1 MKRIERRVR
10 ATQDLEDAF
19 AHYIDVADV
28 FVAERFMNEVERAIA
43 HISQHPGT
51 GSPRYSQILGNEQF
65 RFWTL
70 NKFPYAVF
78 YLERVDYIEIV
89 RVLHQSQNIA
99 AHLEP

>member
-19 AHYIDVADV
+19 SYYIDHADV
-28 FVAERFMNEVERAIA
+28 LVAERFMAEVERALKHIA
-43 HISQHPGT
+43 QHPGT
-51 GSPRYSQILGNEQF
+51 GSPRYSHLLDGEPF

-78 YLERVDYIEIV
+78 YLERADYIEIIC
-89 RVLHQSQNIA
+89 VLHQASDIPS
-99 AHLEP
+99 HLEP

>member
-1 MKRIERRVR
+1 MKRIERRAR

-19 AHYIDVADV
+19 GYYIDFTEVSI
-28 FVAERFMNEVERAIA
+28 AERFMAEVERAFR

-51 GSPRYSQILGNEQF
+51 GSARYSSLPNGDQL

-78 YLERVDYIEIV
+78 YLERLDYIEIV
-89 RVLHQSQNIA
+89 RVLHQASDIPS
-99 AHLEP
+99 HLEP

>member
-1 MKRIERRVR
+1 MNPIERRVR

-19 AHYIDVADV
+19 AYYIEVAG
-28 FVAERFMNEVERAIA
+28 FLVAERFMENVDRAMA
-43 HISQHPGT
+43 HIAQYLGS
-51 GSPRYSQILGNEQF
+51 GSPRYAQVPEGEQI

-78 YLERVDYIEIV
+78 YIERLNCVEIV
-89 RVLHQSQNIA
+89 RVLHQASDIP